1 MRSSAQ
7 GTAVRMLHAVSALAL
22 RVHRFSAS
30 GSCTAVQVSSTAFEV
45 SYLQHLPHPRM
56 AILNYIAAFE
66 KEIRLLIL
74 LRTLCLSSDTRIGL
88 SAWKT
93 PAF

>member
-45 SYLQHLPHPRM
+45 LYLQHLPHPRM

-74 LRTLCLSSDTRIGL
+74 LRTFMFVL
-88 SAWKT
+88 
-93 PAF
+93 